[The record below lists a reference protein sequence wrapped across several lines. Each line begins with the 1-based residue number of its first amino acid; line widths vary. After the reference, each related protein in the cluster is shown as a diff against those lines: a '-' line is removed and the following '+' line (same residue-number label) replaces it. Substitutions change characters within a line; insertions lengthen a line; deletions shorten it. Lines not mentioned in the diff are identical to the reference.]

1 MEKLKKSFSVTLP
14 VGSYVEVGTNKMFIF
29 VNIKSVKTNSKIIE
43 WVRKNLLQLIDANK
57 KSTQYVEKIK
67 FYEEL
72 CGLMLMLQ
80 LTGNQSITWLISTLQ
95 KQLFKGYFP
104 AKLMFI

>member
-1 MEKLKKSFSVTLP
+1 MLLKGVFNGKIKKFLLLVTLP
-14 VGSYVEVGTNKMFIF
+14 VGSYIDVGTNKMFIF

-43 WVRKNLLQLIDANK
+43 RVRKNLLQLIDANK

-72 CGLMLMLQ
+72 C
-80 LTGNQSITWLISTLQ
+80 
-95 KQLFKGYFP
+95 
-104 AKLMFI
+104 